1 MQLGILE
8 SREEETILA
17 AGVLLKMLRNEAQC
31 STKNISLPG
40 QFNLSSFSGKGG
52 KLLWVSHRTN
62 QGTLLGEVLIIKVP
76 NSEQSEKSQA
86 EPMCIS
92 PKTFSLY

>member
-40 QFNLSSFSGKGG
+40 QFNSGKGG